1 MSAAPARRRNTRRFE
16 LLLCVPIFASIVYTI
31 WFLLKYHYLP
41 QPFFYEPSGTWMDW
55 YSLTQW
61 SQHHGAYDVAQ
72 TIYPPLSF
80 VLMKLFA
87 IPHCYDLTYSEEVRP
102 CDWLGGV
109 ALTLMWVANFPLTYL
124 SFRKIDR
131 ATALPRA
138 FALAFGF
145 PMLFAFERGNLL
157 LFCYACMVLAYGPL
171 LKSARLRWLFAGI
184 AVNFKVYLV
193 AALLA
198 PLLRRRWLAVEGAVI
213 ATVLVYLVTWYIL
226 GEGSPAQL
234 IRNLGNY
241 SGGFG
246 AAALLDLW
254 FPSSY
259 IPVRL
264 LLDGSFPV
272 YVILGSYEASI
283 VLIIVTVLTRGVQ
296 AMILLASAAAWLR
309 PEAVPQHRLVYLAI
323 SLALSASE
331 AGGYTQVLLIL
342 FVFMESWRGI
352 ARPIAIVIAYVLC
365 ISFDITLGGAP
376 PLVRDSFLGNT
387 YVIAEYGFGLMSLL
401 RPGLMLTMAALLA
414 GVTIADV
421 WADIRSGGW
430 SGRWRFRRDL
440 PLLPGLRRP
449 KRGAGPS
456 AAPAPQEAP

>member
-1 MSAAPARRRNTRRFE
+1 MTTAPGARRNTRSLE
-16 LLLCVPIFASIVYTI
+16 LFMCVPIIASIGYTI

-61 SQHHGAYDVAQ
+61 GQHKGAYDTAQ
-72 TIYPPLSF
+72 SIYPPLSF
-80 VLMKLFA
+80 VLLKLFA
-87 IPHCYDLTYSEEVRP
+87 IPHCYTLTYSEEVRP

-109 ALTLMWVANFPLTYL
+109 VLSLMWFANFPLTYF

-131 ATALPRA
+131 ATALPRS

-157 LFCYACMVLAYGPL
+157 LFCYACVILAYGPL
-171 LKSARLRWLFAGI
+171 LKSARLRWFFAGV

-213 ATVLVYLVTWYIL
+213 FMVLVYLVTWFIM

-234 IRNLGNY
+234 IRNLTNY

-259 IPVRL
+259 VPVRL

-272 YVILGSYEASI
+272 YVILGSKEASI
-283 VLIIVTVLTRGVQ
+283 VYIGVTVLMRSVQ
-296 AMILLASAAAWLR
+296 GLIVLAAVAAWFR

-323 SLALSASE
+323 TLALSASE

-342 FVFMESWRGI
+342 FVFMETWRGI
-352 ARPIAIVIAYVLC
+352 ARPMAIVIAYILS
-365 ISFDITLGGAP
+365 ISFDVTLSGVP

-387 YVIAEYGFGLMSLL
+387 FVIAEYGFGVMSLL
-401 RPGLMLTMAALLA
+401 RPGLMLTMAALLSY
-414 GVTIADV
+414 VTIGDV
-421 WADIRSGGW
+421 WADIRRQGW
-430 SGRWRFRRDL
+430 SGRWRYRRDL
-440 PLLPGLRRP
+440 PLLPGVLRP
-449 KRGAGPS
+449 KPAS
-456 AAPAPQEAP
+456 AQEAQ

>member
-1 MSAAPARRRNTRRFE
+1 FM
-16 LLLCVPIFASIVYTI
+16 CVPIIASIGYTI

-61 SQHHGAYDVAQ
+61 GQHKGAYDTAQ
-72 TIYPPLSF
+72 SIYPPLSF
-80 VLMKLFA
+80 VLLKLFA

-102 CDWLGGV
+102 CDWVGGLV
-109 ALTLMWVANFPLTYL
+109 LTLMWLVNFPLTYF

-157 LFCYACMVLAYGPL
+157 LFCYACVVLAYGPL

-213 ATVLVYLVTWYIL
+213 CTVLVYLVTWYIL

-272 YVILGSYEASI
+272 YVIMGSQEAAMIYIGITVFMRFVQALI
-283 VLIIVTVLTRGVQ
+283 VLAAV
-296 AMILLASAAAWLR
+296 AAWFR
-309 PEAVPQHRLVYLAI
+309 PEVVPPHRLVYLAI

-342 FVFMESWRGI
+342 FVFMETWRGI

-365 ISFDITLGGAP
+365 ISFDITFSAAP

-401 RPGLMLTMAALLA
+401 RPGMMLTMAALLS
-414 GVTIADV
+414 GVTIAAV
-421 WADIRSGGW
+421 WADIRQQGW
-430 SGRWRFRRDL
+430 RGRWRYRRDL
-440 PLLPGLRRP
+440 PLLPGVLRPAPIAAR
-449 KRGAGPS
+449 
-456 AAPAPQEAP
+456 AAPEAE